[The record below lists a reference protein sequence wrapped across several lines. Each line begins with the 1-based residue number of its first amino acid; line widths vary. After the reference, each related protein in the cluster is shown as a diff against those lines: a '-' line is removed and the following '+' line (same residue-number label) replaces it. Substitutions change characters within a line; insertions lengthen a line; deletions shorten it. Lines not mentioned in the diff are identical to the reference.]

1 MDYLDFI
8 LVAQKLGEPRG
19 IPSICSAHLFVL
31 KAAFRHG
38 LAQNNPVLV
47 EATCNQVNQFGG
59 YTGMTPAEFVTYVHG
74 IAAEANYPLE
84 RLILGGDHLGPNVW
98 QNEPTAS
105 AMQKSINMVQAYV
118 RAGFTKIHLDASMRL
133 ADDSSGGLSPE
144 LIAKRT
150 AQLAKAA
157 EEAAPDKTR
166 LRYVI
171 GTEVPVPGGAF
182 VGQEDEGLHITLSTD
197 VEQTIEMTRCAFNE
211 EGLEAAWQRVM
222 AVVVQPGVEFGDDFV
237 LEFRPEAANGLS
249 KFIETKPNL
258 IYEAHSTDY
267 QTRQSLH
274 TMVCNHFA
282 ILKVGPGLTFSFR
295 EAVFALATIEKELF
309 QADLCSNLPQVLNKA
324 ALRRPEYWMKY
335 YRGTSEEQAFK
346 RKYSLSDRIRYY
358 WSDPIVQK
366 AFMHLLNNF
375 GNSPLPLTLLSQY
388 LPGQYTHIRNGCLQ
402 NNAHDILLD
411 RVMDVLEDYEKACSF
426 QGVGK

>member
-8 LVAQKLGEPRG
+8 LAAQKLGEPRG

-31 KAAFRHG
+31 KAVFRHG
-38 LAQNNPVLV
+38 LAHNNPILV

-59 YTGMTPAEFVTYVHG
+59 YTGMTPADFVTYVHG
-74 IAAEANYPLE
+74 IAAQANYPLD

-98 QNEPTAS
+98 QNEPAAS
-105 AMQKSINMVQAYV
+105 AMQKSVKMVQAYV
-118 RAGFTKIHLDASMRL
+118 RAGFTKIHLDASMCL
-133 ADDSSGGLSPE
+133 SDDPPGGLPPE

-157 EEAAPDKTR
+157 EEAAPDKNR

-182 VGQEDEGLHITLSTD
+182 VGQETEGMHITLPED
-197 VEQTIEMTRCAFNE
+197 VEQTIGMTRRFFNE
-211 EGLEAAWQRVM
+211 QGLEAAWQRVM

-237 LEFRPEAANGLS
+237 LEFHPDLASSLS
-249 KFIETKPNL
+249 KYIETEPHL

-274 TMVCNHFA
+274 TMVRGHFA
-282 ILKVGPGLTFSFR
+282 ILKVGPALTFSLR
-295 EAVFALATIEKELF
+295 EAVFALANIEKELI
-309 QADLCSNLPQVLNKA
+309 QADQCSNLPQVLNDA

-358 WSDPIVQK
+358 WSDPMVQK
-366 AFMHLLNNF
+366 AFGHLLNNF
-375 GNSPLPLTLLSQY
+375 GNTPLPLTLLSQY
-388 LPGQYTHIRNGCLQ
+388 LPGQYAHIRGGCLQ
-402 NNAHDILLD
+402 NNAHDILMD
-411 RVMDVLEDYEKACSF
+411 RVMDVLEDYVKACSL
-426 QGVGK
+426 QGGGQ